1 MRTAKGVA
9 RYVEERSK
17 CLKYEVRDDLIS
29 GVNNEI
35 III

>member
-1 MRTAKGVA
+1 MRARVVLKCGVK
-9 RYVEERSK
+9 R
-17 CLKYEVRDDLIS
+17 LKYEVRDDLIS

>member
-1 MRTAKGVA
+1 MMARVVLGSGVK
-9 RYVEERSK
+9 R
-17 CLKYEVRDDLIS
+17 LKYEVRDDLIS

>member
-1 MRTAKGVA
+1 MVLESGVK
-9 RYVEERSK
+9 R
-17 CLKYEVRDDLIS
+17 LKYEVRDDLIS